1 MNKRDKYLYTQEQ
14 IDYLKEIIKGRILPQ
29 ISKLYKEKYGR
40 EITQNELFA
49 FRKKYKVKSGIN
61 SIKGRYKYNYND
73 DEIEFLKKMIKTNYK
88 NDIIR
93 LYKEKFDKEITEIQL
108 KLFKRRYNIKCNFDG
123 RFQKGKV
130 NNPKPPKQIGTERTY
145 YDNDKK
151 RIMVKIGNKKW
162 IEKTRYIYEQHY
174 GKIPKNC
181 VIIFL
186 DGNRDN
192 FNIDNLKCITHHEHE
207 IIAGNHLYFKDKE
220 LNELSILTAQMK
232 SRVLKYKRGL
242 K

>member
-1 MNKRDKYLYTQEQ
+1 MDKRDKYLYTQEQ
-14 IDYLKEIIKGRILPQ
+14 INYLKKIIKGRILPQ

-61 SIKGRYKYNYND
+61 SIKGRYKYNYSD
-73 DEIEFLKKMIKTNYK
+73 DEIEFLKELIKNKYK
-88 NDIIR
+88 NDIIK
-93 LYKEKFDKEITEIQL
+93 LYKEKYNKEITKTQL
-108 KLFKRRYNIKCNFDG
+108 KLFKRRYNVRCNFDG

-130 NNPKPPKQIGTERTY
+130 KNPKPPKPIGTERIY
-145 YDNDKK
+145 YDNGKK
-151 RIMVKIGNKKW
+151 RIMVKSGNKKW

-174 GKIPKNC
+174 GKIPDNC

-192 FNIDNLKCITHHEHE
+192 FDIKNLKCITHKEHE
-207 IIAGNHLYFKDKE
+207 IMAGNNLYFKNKE
-220 LNELSILTAQMK
+220 LNETSIAIAKLMEK
-232 SRVLKYKRGL
+232 IKEVEG
-242 K
+242 